1 MREFK
6 IYGCIGENPDTLKFR
21 KFMKEVEE
29 KINSD
34 QEIIERSKKCNL
46 DFTQKLKEILE
57 DSENEFFIGSMVA
70 GLQERKQRY
79 SFLKNLEFDG
89 KKYEAQIDELERKF
103 YLFEV

>member
-1 MREFK
+1 
-6 IYGCIGENPDTLKFR
+6 
-21 KFMKEVEE
+21 MKEVEE

-57 DSENEFFIGSMVA
+57 NSENELFIGSMVA
-70 GLQERKQRY
+70 GLQEKTPRY
-79 SFLKNLEFDG
+79 SFLKNLELDG